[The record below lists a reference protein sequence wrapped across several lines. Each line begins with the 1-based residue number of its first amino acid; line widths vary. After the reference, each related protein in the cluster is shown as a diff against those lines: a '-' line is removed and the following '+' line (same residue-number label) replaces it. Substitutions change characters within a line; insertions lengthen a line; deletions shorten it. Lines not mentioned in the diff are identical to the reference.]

1 MLVEGIATAIQ
12 VSAGWYHSCAVL
24 TDSTVEC
31 WGSNS
36 EGQLGNT
43 SVALGG
49 QSATPV
55 LVEGITTAT
64 SVSLGMKHSCALLT
78 DGTIKCW
85 GWNDKNQL
93 GGGVGAQSTTPVSV
107 QDIMTATHIGLGQKH
122 SCAVLTNGTV
132 WCWGINSL
140 GELKPDTSIANSAKP
155 VLIQNIATAKSTSG
169 GQHHSCAVLVGGEV
183 KCWGYNG
190 DGRLG
195 HNSYGDREPPKPVSD
210 VSEAV
215 SVFGA
220 REFSCA
226 LLSDGTV
233 KCWGSN
239 VYRQRGTDSAS
250 SPPDPETVQGLTATV
265 ESITAGNG
273 GWHTCAALTDGTMS
287 CWGRN
292 HEGQL
297 GDGTPDAAGVSPVLV
312 DFDFPPMPLR
322 SCSCC
327 ERSMKSMGLS
337 VGAEDCDPDL

>member
-1 MLVEGIATAIQ
+1 
-12 VSAGWYHSCAVL
+12 
-24 TDSTVEC
+24 
-31 WGSNS
+31 
-36 EGQLGNT
+36 
-43 SVALGG
+43 
-49 QSATPV
+49 
-55 LVEGITTAT
+55 
-64 SVSLGMKHSCALLT
+64 MKHSCALLT

-233 KCWGSN
+233 KCWDRMCT
-239 VYRQRGTDSAS
+239 VS
-250 SPPDPETVQGLTATV
+250 S
-265 ESITAGNG
+265 
-273 GWHTCAALTDGTMS
+273 
-287 CWGRN
+287 GR
-292 HEGQL
+292 
-297 GDGTPDAAGVSPVLV
+297 TRRRAPIP
-312 DFDFPPMPLR
+312 
-322 SCSCC
+322 
-327 ERSMKSMGLS
+327 
-337 VGAEDCDPDL
+337 